1 MPNIYAFISNH
12 NYNNNNLC
20 KKVNT
25 YIPEDIDIS
34 HLLSFNVPIMGID
47 LSNKSSHHY
56 NYLMDNGAT
65 YYDVVNKH
73 KKMTNK
79 IPLNFPMI
87 IDSITQSLVAHHNAI
102 HRQLQNM
109 AIGLFFLIF
118 IRKYWHR

>member
-1 MPNIYAFISNH
+1 
-12 NYNNNNLC
+12 
-20 KKVNT
+20 
-25 YIPEDIDIS
+25 
-34 HLLSFNVPIMGID
+34 MGID

-65 YYDVVNKH
+65 YYDIVNKH